1 MSYYDYKDGFDK
13 LTQLREEHLRLN
25 KNPYR
30 KLRPQDTYLREMKMY
45 WWYDGTDEL
54 TFMARY
60 LTLNANRNLGEDRD
74 DELRTIIERYKD
86 QDEKRIVWQE
96 VYDYLDAVTDL
107 AKTGVLPER
116 CVDDIHKVN
125 EIFATYRS
133 ELLPLEDLCQIF
145 NHDSDMSI

>member
-30 KLRPQDTYLREMKMY
+30 KLRPKDTYFREMKMY
-45 WWYDGTDEL
+45 WWYDGTDEF

-60 LTLNANRNLGEDRD
+60 LTLNANRNLDNRVGD
-74 DELRTIIERYKD
+74 LRTIIERYKD
-86 QDEKRIVWQE
+86 KDEKRIVWQE

-107 AKTGVLPER
+107 AETGALPES
-116 CVDDIHKVN
+116 CVDDIRDVN

-145 NHDSDMSI
+145 NQDSGMNI

>member
-1 MSYYDYKDGFDK
+1 
-13 LTQLREEHLRLN
+13 
-25 KNPYR
+25 
-30 KLRPQDTYLREMKMY
+30 
-45 WWYDGTDEL
+45 
-54 TFMARY
+54 MARY

-86 QDEKRIVWQE
+86 RDEKRIVWQE

-125 EIFATYRS
+125 EIFSTYRS